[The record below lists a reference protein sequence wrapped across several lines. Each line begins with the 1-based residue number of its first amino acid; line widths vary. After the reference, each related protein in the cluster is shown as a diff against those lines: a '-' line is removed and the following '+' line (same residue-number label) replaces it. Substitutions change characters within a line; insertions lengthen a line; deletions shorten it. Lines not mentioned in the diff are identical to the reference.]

1 MEEYVLDE
9 LDYKIL
15 NLISNDA
22 RMSFLEVSRICNV
35 SGAAVH
41 QRVQKMIAHN
51 VITGSEFKLN
61 LNKIGYE
68 TCAYLNLRSNG
79 MEALETIV
87 KKLNEIPEIVEC
99 HLTVGDFDLFVKVYA
114 NNNMYLLDIINQQ
127 LKPLGLVCV
136 SSMISYGEVFRK
148 QITFE
153 DRLDNTAHVA
163 DLAKD
168 L

>member
-41 QRVQKMIAHN
+41 QRVQKMMTNNI
-51 VITGSEFKLN
+51 ITGSEFKLN

-68 TCAYLNLRSNG
+68 TCAYLSLRFSEFEEIN
-79 MEALETIV
+79 TIV
-87 KKLNEIPEIVEC
+87 EKLNAVPEIVEC
-99 HLTVGDFDLFVKVYA
+99 HLTVGDYDLFVKVYA
-114 NNNMYLLDIINQQ
+114 HNNAHLLDIVKRWI
-127 LKPLGLVCV
+127 KPLNLVRME
-136 SSMISYGEVFRK
+136 SMISYGEVFRK
-148 QITFE
+148 QILFTDKIE
-153 DRLDNTAHVA
+153 EI
-163 DLAKD
+163 
-168 L
+168 